1 MSTTLRTFDIDTL
14 TDDLR
19 NNDILNLESDNE
31 NLAINSEN
39 YPLNALKV
47 YQYISS
53 IKGGGNL
60 AIGGF
65 VKGDSTFSS
74 LEYKY
79 AALLFSDKFDVITKD
94 DGTQIFK
101 RYGFGLKVTLKVSDV
116 KANLD
121 ISFGSM
127 AASTKMGLAKIQYRI
142 ESYGV
147 PENIIKDYVDLV
159 GDFNFESY
167 QKIITCAKAIKG
179 LIGDNTD
186 TVKLF
191 PIEVLTPVAV
201 SPDKEDS
208 RSFYFGADSIS
219 GGLRLR
225 DAIERARNSN
235 SHIED
240 ENIISFMYQ
249 YFGID
254 NAFSTPNETQKKRAK
269 EWLEGTYNKTQ
280 SAGFADQWVS
290 VEPNVD
296 DDGYFV
302 SLRHLGDDYKPHE
315 LPEDWATRAKAD
327 YFDSVSVSFQSSSEL
342 QISAIADVSS
352 DYNSKTIIF
361 DVMSYWNIYETQP
374 KGKILE
380 TRYGVGVRMKIKVT
394 EMEFGTD
401 INFASVGASAK
412 LGLAN
417 VGYEIRGIGISDKK
431 IIQDLPDPK
440 DLDESTIKNIVDSF
454 KRLLESI
461 GNSDLT
467 EFNPQPIAIKVKD
480 EIEVD
485 TALIHQSVT
494 YAYQKLRKRRKL
506 KNILAEAREN
516 NLSIEKVKEVYADFG
531 ITDENDQP
539 SFSQSRDA
547 GEWLHIKEN

>member
-1 MSTTLRTFDIDTL
+1 MRTTLRTFDIDSL
-14 TDDLR
+14 PADLR

-31 NLAINSEN
+31 NIEINSEN
-39 YPLNALKV
+39 YPLNTLKV

-65 VKGDSTFSS
+65 VKGESAFSS

-79 AALLFSDKFDVITKD
+79 AALLFSDKFDVITLE
-94 DGTQIFK
+94 DGTKVFK
-101 RYGFGLKVTLKVSDV
+101 QYGFGLKVTLKVSDV
-116 KANLD
+116 TANLD

-142 ESYGV
+142 ESFGV
-147 PENIIKDYVDLV
+147 PENIIQEYVDVV

-167 QKIITCAKAIKG
+167 QKIITCAKAIKD

-201 SPDKEDS
+201 SPDNEDS

-225 DAIERARNSN
+225 DAIERARNSD

-240 ENIISFMYQ
+240 EKIISFMYQ

-280 SAGFADQWVS
+280 NAGFADKWVS

-315 LPEDWATRAKAD
+315 LPADWATRAKAD
-327 YFDSVSVSFQSSSEL
+327 YIDSDSVSFQNSSEL

-361 DVMSYWNIYETQP
+361 DVVIYWNIYDAQP
-374 KGKILE
+374 KGKIIE

-401 INFASVGASAK
+401 INFAAVGASAK

-417 VGYEIRGIGISDKK
+417 VGYEIQGIGIKDKK
-431 IIQDLPDPK
+431 IIKDLPDPK
-440 DLDESTIKNIVDSF
+440 DLDESTINDIVDSF
-454 KRLLESI
+454 KKLLKSI
-461 GNSDLT
+461 GDSDLS

-480 EIEVD
+480 AMEVD
-485 TALIHQSVT
+485 SALIHQSVT
-494 YAYQKLRKRRKL
+494 YAYHKLRKRRKL
-506 KNILAEAREN
+506 KTILDEAREN
-516 NLSIEKVKEVYADFG
+516 NLSIEKIKEVYAVAG
-531 ITDENDQP
+531 VTDENDLP

-547 GEWLHIKEN
+547 GEWLLIKEN

>member
-1 MSTTLRTFDIDTL
+1 MSIILKTVDIDNLEVDMTN
-14 TDDLR
+14 D
-19 NNDILNLESDNE
+19 DILRLDSDRE
-31 NLAINSEN
+31 NQEINSEN
-39 YPLNALKV
+39 YPLSALKV
-47 YQYISS
+47 YQYVSS

-74 LEYKY
+74 LNYKY
-79 AALLFSDKFDVITKD
+79 AVLLFSDKFDVITRD
-94 DGTQIFK
+94 DGTQIYK
-101 RYGFGLKVTLKVSDV
+101 RYGFGLKVTLKVTDV

-147 PENIIKDYVDLV
+147 PENIIKNYVDLA

-167 QKIITCAKAIKG
+167 QKIITCAKVIKD

-201 SPDKEDS
+201 SPDEEDS
-208 RSFYFGADSIS
+208 RSFYFGADSVS
-219 GGLRLR
+219 GGLNLR
-225 DAIERARNSN
+225 DAVLRARNSA
-235 SHIED
+235 SHLED

-254 NAFSTPNETQKKRAK
+254 DAFSTPNETQKKRAK
-269 EWLEGTYNKTQ
+269 EWIEGTYNKIQ
-280 SAGFADQWVS
+280 STGFKDQWVS

-302 SLRHLGDDYKPHE
+302 SLRHLGDEYKPHE
-315 LPEDWATRAKAD
+315 LPEDWSTHAKAD
-327 YFDSVSVSFQSSSEL
+327 YFDSVSVSFQNSSEL
-342 QISAIADVSS
+342 QVSAIADVSS

-361 DVMSYWNIYETQP
+361 DALIYWNIYDRQP

-380 TRYGVGVRMKIKVT
+380 TRYGVGVRIKMKVT

-401 INFASVGASAK
+401 INFSSVGASAK

-417 VGYEIRGIGISDKK
+417 VGYEIRGIGINDKK
-431 IIQDLPDPK
+431 IIKDLPNPQ
-440 DLDESTIKNIVDSF
+440 DLDESTIKNIIDSF
-454 KRLLESI
+454 KKLLNTV
-461 GNSDLT
+461 GNSDLAD
-467 EFNPQPIAIKVKD
+467 FNPQPIAIKVSDKTD
-480 EIEVD
+480 VD

-494 YAYQKLRKRRKL
+494 FAYQKLRKRKKL
-506 KNILAEAREN
+506 KNILAGAREN
-516 NLSIEKVKEVYADFG
+516 NLIIEKIKEIYADFG
-531 ITDENDQP
+531 ITEEDDKP
-539 SFSQSRDA
+539 SFSQRRDA
-547 GEWLHIKEN
+547 VEWLRIKED